1 MPKPHKTYWQKYDL
15 LYKKHSKKSLFKSLK
30 RKAKKLGMPYKKKK
44 GRGRKLKFSP
54 ITYVTFISLQKIFRH
69 RYREMELEADLYLK
83 DKADHSTF
91 ARNYVK
97 IPEEYIEKLIESL
110 VEKEFSYWIADST
123 CMSTRI
129 KVERTVQGIRNKVL
143 LRDKYHVVIGYD
155 PPNHTTMILGV
166 KATDEHISDSRG
178 AIEILSGRCSHAYF
192 LGDSAYNTYEL
203 HEIVKEIGLFPLI
216 KPDKKGIRK
225 ALSVKA
231 SNVKLFSKNIYKE
244 IRGIVE
250 TVFGGATNAG
260 LILTYAKKTH
270 TRRLDTLMLAL
281 RHNLMASLKIYSWF
295 LCDKLLK
302 SQIFLNFH

>member
-1 MPKPHKTYWQKYDL
+1 MPKPQKTYWQLYDL

-30 RKAKKLGMPYKKKK
+30 RKASKLGQPYKKKE
-44 GRGRKLKFSP
+44 GRGRKLKFDP
-54 ITYVTFISLQKIFRH
+54 ITYTSFISLQKIFRH
-69 RYREMELEADLYLK
+69 RYREMELESDLYLK

-91 ARNYVK
+91 ARNYAK

-155 PPNHTTMILGV
+155 PPSHTTVILGV
-166 KATDEHISDSRG
+166 KATDEHVSDSKG
-178 AIEILSGRCSHAYF
+178 AIEILNSRHSHAYF
-192 LGDSAYNTYEL
+192 LGDSQYNTYEL
-203 HEIVKEIGLFPLI
+203 HEVVKEAGLFPLM
-216 KPDKKGIRK
+216 KPDNKGIRK
-225 ALSVKA
+225 TLSVKA
-231 SNVKLFSKNIYKE
+231 RQVKLFSKNIYKE

-281 RHNLMASLKIYSWF
+281 RHNLMASMRFYFWF
-295 LCDKLLK
+295 LCDKLK
-302 SQIFLNFH
+302 